1 MPTEKPWPI
10 EAYLAERLEA
20 AIPKAGLTLSEGARI
35 DVEVPREPEHGDW
48 ATPVALTLAK
58 TARRPP
64 RQVAETLRD
73 VLVKEIERDV
83 VSSIEIAGAGFIN
96 FRLAPAWLTANLTR
110 ILENPGVYGSSP
122 VGRGEKILIEYVSA
136 NPTGPLNVVNA
147 RAASIGD
154 ALIRILNAAGYEA
167 RGEFYANDWGL
178 QAELF
183 GASIETRFQ
192 ERLGLPASPLPEEG
206 YAGAYVAEV
215 ARTVPEQ
222 DGRSW
227 LGLPERER
235 RLRFA
240 GWGIDRMLERQK
252 VDLDRFGARM
262 DRWFRESE
270 LHRGGAVE
278 KARARLG
285 ERGMTETRDGALWFR
300 STEFGDQ
307 EDRVIVRTN
316 GEPTYFLADAA
327 YHHDKFSRGFDRLID
342 LLGPDHHGHVQRM
355 QGVIEALG
363 WPRERF
369 EVILIQWVRLL
380 RGGEPVKMSKRAGE
394 FITLEDLVQEVGVD
408 AARFFFLMRRAESP
422 LDFDLE
428 LAVKRSEDNPV
439 YYVQYAHA
447 RIVHV
452 LEYATSQGVPEPSLA
467 AARPDLLHEAET
479 LTLLRGLAGFPSLVA
494 AAARHREP
502 HRIPMYLKDLAA
514 RFHSFYHVHRVVGP
528 DAAVTAARLLLT
540 RATGVV
546 FRRGL
551 ELLGVSAPESM

>member
-1 MPTEKPWPI
+1 MPVEKPWPI
-10 EAYLAERLEA
+10 ETHLAERLER
-20 AIPKAGLTLSEGARI
+20 AIERAGLHLPDGARI

-73 VLVKEIERDV
+73 ALEIDRDV
-83 VSSIEIAGAGFIN
+83 VSSVEIAGAGFLN
-96 FRLAPAWLTANLTR
+96 FRLAPQWLASNLSR
-110 ILENPGVYGSSP
+110 ILSAPDDYGTSL
-122 VGRGEKILIEYVSA
+122 VGGGEKILIEYVSA

-183 GASIETRFQ
+183 GASVESRFA
-192 ERLGLPASPLPEEG
+192 ERLGLPAPPIPEQG
-206 YAGAYVAEV
+206 YAGAYVTEIASSVAE
-215 ARTVPEQ
+215 AE
-222 DGRSW
+222 GRGW
-227 LGLPERER
+227 LGMPERER

-240 GWGIDRMLERQK
+240 GWGIDRILTQQKKDLE
-252 VDLDRFGARM
+252 RFGARM

-270 LHRGGAVE
+270 LHRGGAVDKA
-278 KARARLG
+278 KARLL
-285 ERGMTETRDGALWFR
+285 ERGLTETRDGALWFR
-300 STEFGDQ
+300 STAFGDQ

-363 WPRERF
+363 WPKDRF

-394 FITLEDLVQEVGVD
+394 FVTLDDLVEEVGVD

-447 RIVHV
+447 RIAHV
-452 LEYATSQGVPEPSLA
+452 LDYARQQGVPEPGLKS
-467 AARPDLLHEAET
+467 ARPDLLHEAET
-479 LTLLRGLAGFPSLVA
+479 LTLLRGLAAFPSLVA
-494 AAARHREP
+494 ASARHREP
-502 HRIPMYLKDLAA
+502 HRIPMYLKELAA
-514 RFHSFYHVHRVVGP
+514 KFHSFYHHHRVVGP

-551 ELLGVSAPESM
+551 TLLGVSAPESM

>member
-1 MPTEKPWPI
+1 MPAEKPWPI
-10 EAYLAERLEA
+10 EAYLAERLEK
-20 AIPKAGLTLSEGARI
+20 AIARAGLTLPDGARI

-58 TARRPP
+58 TAKKPP
-64 RQVAETLRD
+64 RQIAEILREALEVEPDVALPP
-73 VLVKEIERDV
+73 
-83 VSSIEIAGAGFIN
+83 EIAGAGFLN
-96 FRLAPAWLTANLTR
+96 FRLAPAWLASNLRR
-110 ILENPGVYGSSP
+110 ILEAPERYGTSSA
-122 VGRGEKILIEYVSA
+122 GRGEKILIEYVSA

-183 GASIETRFQ
+183 GASIESRFA
-192 ERLGLPASPLPEEG
+192 ERVGLPAPPIPDEG
-206 YAGAYVAEV
+206 YAGSYVIDV
-215 ARTVPEQ
+215 AASVPESE
-222 DGRSW
+222 GRVW
-227 LGLPERER
+227 LGLPERDR

-252 VDLDRFGARM
+252 KDLDRFGARM

-270 LHRGGAVE
+270 LHRGGLVE
-278 KARARLG
+278 KARERLS
-285 ERGMTETRDGALWFR
+285 ERGLTETRDGALWFR
-300 STEFGDQ
+300 STAFGDQ
-307 EDRVIVRTN
+307 EDRVIVRGN

-327 YHHDKFSRGFDRLID
+327 YHNDKFSRGFDRLID

-355 QGVIEALG
+355 QGVIEAMG
-363 WPRERF
+363 YRRERF

-394 FITLEDLVQEVGVD
+394 FITLEDLVEEVGVD

-447 RIVHV
+447 RIAHV
-452 LEYATSQGVPEPSLA
+452 LEYARAQGIPEPDPG
-467 AARPDLLHEAET
+467 AARADLLHEAET

-502 HRIPMYLKDLAA
+502 HRIPMFLKELAA
-514 RFHSFYHVHRVVGP
+514 KFHSFYHQHRVVGP

-546 FRRGL
+546 FRQGL
-551 ELLGVSAPESM
+551 GLLGVSAPESM

>member
-1 MPTEKPWPI
+1 MPAEKPWPI
-10 EAYLAERLEA
+10 EAYLAERLEE
-20 AIPKAGLTLSEGARI
+20 AIARAGLLLPEGARI
-35 DVEVPREPEHGDW
+35 DVEVPREPGHGDW
-48 ATPVALTLAK
+48 ATPVALSLAK
-58 TARRPP
+58 TARKPP

-73 VLVKEIERDV
+73 AIEIERDV
-83 VSSIEIAGAGFIN
+83 VSSVEIAGPGFLN
-96 FRLAPAWLTANLTR
+96 FRLAPAWLASNLSR
-110 ILENPGVYGSSP
+110 ILANPDTYGASAA
-122 VGRGEKILIEYVSA
+122 GRGEKILVEYVSA
-136 NPTGPLNVVNA
+136 NPTGPLNVVSA

-183 GASIETRFQ
+183 GASIASRFA
-192 ERLGLPASPLPEEG
+192 ERLGLPAPPIPEEG
-206 YAGAYVAEV
+206 YAGAYVADV
-215 ARTVPEQ
+215 AATVPEPE
-222 DGRSW
+222 GRGW
-227 LGLPERER
+227 LKLAERER

-270 LHRGGAVE
+270 LHKGGLVE
-278 KARARLG
+278 KTRDRLG
-285 ERGMTETRDGALWFR
+285 ERGLTETRDGALWFR
-300 STEFGDQ
+300 STAYGDQ

-327 YHHDKFSRGFDRLID
+327 YHHDKFSRGFDRVID

-363 WPRERF
+363 WPRDRF

-394 FITLEDLVQEVGVD
+394 FVTLEDLIGEVGVD

-428 LAVKRSEDNPV
+428 LAVKRSEENPV

-447 RIVHV
+447 RIAHV
-452 LEYATSQGVPEPSLA
+452 LDYALKQGVPAPGLES
-467 AARPDLLHEAET
+467 ARADLLHEAET

-502 HRIPMYLKDLAA
+502 HRIPMYLKELAA
-514 RFHSFYHVHRVVGP
+514 KFHAFYHQHRVVGP
-528 DAAVTAARLLLT
+528 DSAVTAARLLLT

-551 ELLGVSAPESM
+551 TLLGVSAPESM